1 MATGNQD
8 PEFLTDS
15 LILLQKRKAW
25 EESSNCSFLV
35 FLVESFFVELSSGL
49 LLLLSSSVVIC
60 RHDSS
65 ARVSR
70 GNCEA

>member
-1 MATGNQD
+1 
-8 PEFLTDS
+8 
-15 LILLQKRKAW
+15 
-25 EESSNCSFLV
+25 LV

>member
-1 MATGNQD
+1 
-8 PEFLTDS
+8 
-15 LILLQKRKAW
+15 
-25 EESSNCSFLV
+25 LV
-35 FLVESFFVELSSGL
+35 VLVEEFFLDLSSGL
-49 LLLLSSSVVIC
+49 LLLLSSSVVIF

>member
-1 MATGNQD
+1 
-8 PEFLTDS
+8 
-15 LILLQKRKAW
+15 
-25 EESSNCSFLV
+25 LV
-35 FLVESFFVELSSGL
+35 FLVEEFFLELSSGL

-60 RHDSS
+60 RDDSS